1 MMAMNNKPRV
11 LALDLA
17 QHFGWAC
24 NNRDDY
30 KLISS
35 GHVKLKM
42 KNREL
47 VFQDWVLQ
55 HLRMYTPDYVVYENI
70 QFSRNVQAGHCA
82 GMWRGLLNAACQSC
96 IVKAIGVPV
105 GTWKLHLCGKGHGKC
120 KKPEKGDTF
129 EYQPI
134 IALRERGYAVTDDNE
149 ADAIGILLYALECDV
164 VEVGE

>member
-1 MMAMNNKPRV
+1 MIAPRI

-17 QHFGWAC
+17 QHFGWAAF
-24 NNRDDY
+24 DGV
-30 KLISS
+30 KISS
-35 GHVKLKM
+35 GHVHLKT
-42 KNREL
+42 KNRESI
-47 VFQDWVLQ
+47 FFNTVLEMIWE
-55 HLRMYTPDYVVYENI
+55 HKPDYLVYENI

-96 IVKAIGVPV
+96 SVKAIGVPV

-134 IALRERGYAVTDDNE
+134 VALRERGYAVTDDNE
-149 ADAIGILLYALECDV
+149 ADAIGILLYALECGV
-164 VEVGE
+164 VEAGE